1 MSAILIAIVVLAIV
15 GVVAGLILYYVAE
28 KFKVEEDPR
37 IDEVEE
43 VLPGANCGGCGYP
56 GCRQFAEALTK
67 TDTLEGYFCP
77 VGGNDVMAT
86 VAEILGLEAVEQEKQ
101 LAVIRCAGSSE
112 FRPVT
117 NEYDGPS
124 NCAMEHA
131 LYSGHTECQYGCLG
145 HGDCVAACEFD
156 AIYMDPVTNLPV
168 VVEEKCTACGACV
181 EACPRDIIE
190 LRPVGKKSRRIYVA
204 CISEDKGGITA
215 KACKVGCI
223 ACGNCEKACDF
234 DAITIEN
241 NISYIDP
248 GKCRLCRACA
258 PVCPTESIW
267 ELNFPVRRSI
277 PSNKVK
283 PKKKPTT

>member
-1 MSAILIAIVVLAIV
+1 MNPIVVAVVVLAVI
-15 GVVAGLILYYVAE
+15 GISSGLILYYIAE
-28 KFKVEEDPR
+28 KFKVDEDPR
-37 IDEVEE
+37 IDEIEE
-43 VLPGANCGGCGYP
+43 VLPGGNCGACGYP
-56 GCRQFAEALTK
+56 GCRQFAEAVAMADSL
-67 TDTLEGYFCP
+67 DGYFCP
-77 VGGNDVMAT
+77 VGGNDVMAEI
-86 VAEILGLEAVEQEKQ
+86 AQILGVEVVEHEKE
-101 LAVIRCAGSSE
+101 LAVVRCAGSSE
-112 FRPVT
+112 FRPLT

-124 NCAMEHA
+124 SCALEHA

-156 AIYMDPVTNLPV
+156 AIYMDPVTDLPV
-168 VVEEKCTACGACV
+168 VVEDKCTACGACV

-204 CISEDKGGITA
+204 CVSEEKAGLTS

-223 ACGNCEKACDF
+223 GCGNCEKACEF

-241 NISYIDP
+241 NLSYIDP
-248 GKCRLCRACA
+248 AKCRLCRACVS
-258 PVCPTESIW
+258 VCPTESIW

-283 PKKKPTT
+283 PKKKPTA